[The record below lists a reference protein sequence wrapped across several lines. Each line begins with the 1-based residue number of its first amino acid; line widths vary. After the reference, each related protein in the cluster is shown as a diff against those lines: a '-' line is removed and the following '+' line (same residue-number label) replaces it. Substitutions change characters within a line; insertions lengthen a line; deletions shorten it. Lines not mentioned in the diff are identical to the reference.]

1 MTATRYTVNSE
12 IELSV
17 VGKRC
22 VYLNNLRVAGNKPYI
37 SENLPTHHFTIR
49 VQDILDAMPMLQLNQ
64 TEAAS
69 PIITTLERKLAE
81 ATKSAK
87 AQMDGKHKESAEAML
102 WFDKTQKLKQEL
114 ASLERQLADT
124 KTMLTATAEAAATHL
139 KQLAKA
145 REALDMVKGFLG
157 EHNGQAKALAV
168 LAALKDQS
176 Q

>member
-69 PIITTLERKLAE
+69 PIITTLER
-81 ATKSAK
+81 
-87 AQMDGKHKESAEAML
+87 
-102 WFDKTQKLKQEL
+102 
-114 ASLERQLADT
+114 QLADT